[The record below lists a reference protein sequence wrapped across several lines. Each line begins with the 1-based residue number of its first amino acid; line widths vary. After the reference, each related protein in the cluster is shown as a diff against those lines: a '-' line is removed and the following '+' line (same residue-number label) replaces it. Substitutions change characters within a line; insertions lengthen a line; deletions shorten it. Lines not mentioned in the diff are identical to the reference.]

1 MIGNSHIHIRRWLLP
16 LSWLYGFGTVIR
28 NWLYD
33 VGWLHSY
40 GYDIPLICV
49 GNITAGGTG
58 KTPHVEYLLR
68 LLLPHCPTAVLSRG
82 YKRQSRGY
90 LLAGA
95 DTPASKLGDE
105 PWQMKHK
112 QPRAYVAVDAD
123 RCRGIARLMQDEST
137 RDVGAIL
144 LDDAYQHRRV
154 RAGLNILLTDYHRLV
169 SDDALLPAGLLREKP
184 SGINRA
190 QIIIVTKCPAKLHP
204 MEYRI
209 VRQSLGLKPY
219 QDLYFSTMR
228 YGQLHALYGNKVLP
242 LDGLRNEDMHVLLV
256 CGIAN
261 PQQMEADARKHVQ
274 YLRTIAYPDHHR
286 YRKADVA
293 HISRTLE
300 QMPSPRI
307 VVTTEKDAARLY
319 DVLSEDNPLAKSIY
333 VLPIEVE
340 ILRDETTAFNEK
352 ILNYVHE
359 NPRNSSM
366 AKG

>member
-1 MIGNSHIHIRRWLLP
+1 MIGSSHIPIRRWLLP
-16 LSWLYGFGTVIR
+16 LSWLYGVGTGIR

-40 GYDIPLICV
+40 EYDIPLICV

-58 KTPHVEYLLR
+58 KTPHVEYLLG
-68 LLLPHCPTAVLSRG
+68 LLLPLYPTAVLSRG

-90 LLAGA
+90 LLAEA
-95 DTPASKLGDE
+95 DTSAARLGDE

-112 QPRAYVAVDAD
+112 QPQAYVAVDAD
-123 RCRGIARLMQDEST
+123 RCRGITRLMQDERTS
-137 RDVGAIL
+137 DVGVIL

-154 RAGLNILLTDYHRLV
+154 RAGLNILLTDYNRLV
-169 SDDALLPAGLLREKP
+169 SDDALLPAGLLRENP
-184 SGINRA
+184 SGISRA
-190 QIIIVTKCPAKLHP
+190 QIIIVTKCPANLHP

-209 VRQSLGLKPY
+209 IRQSLGMKPY
-219 QDLYFSTMR
+219 QDLFFSTMH
-228 YGQLHALYGNKVLP
+228 YGQLQALYGDKVMP
-242 LDGLRNEDMHVLLV
+242 LEGLRNKDMHVLLV

-261 PQQMEADARKHVQ
+261 PQQMEEDVRKHVQ
-274 YLRTIAYPDHHR
+274 YLRTVIYSDHHR

-293 HISRTLE
+293 HICRTLE
-300 QMPSPRI
+300 QMPSPKI

-319 DVLSEDNPLAKSIY
+319 DVLAEDHPIAKSIY
-333 VLPIEVE
+333 VLPIQVE
-340 ILRDETTAFNEK
+340 ILREETTAFNEK

-359 NPRNSSM
+359 NPRNSGM